1 MKLIEKLLK
10 KRVTI
15 PCEFILTIFSRKKKH
30 GNSCII
36 QNLKYWNKL
45 VKYNHFEIESLLDV
59 RKIIQS
65 NYLMTC
71 GAFKDAFFSIPIK
84 QDYKKYFKF
93 FDNGI
98 VNIWICRMDIQKSCV

>member
-1 MKLIEKLLK
+1 
-10 KRVTI
+10 
-15 PCEFILTIFSRKKKH
+15 
-30 GNSCII
+30 
-36 QNLKYWNKL
+36 
-45 VKYNHFEIESLLDV
+45 
-59 RKIIQS
+59 
-65 NYLMTC
+65 MTC